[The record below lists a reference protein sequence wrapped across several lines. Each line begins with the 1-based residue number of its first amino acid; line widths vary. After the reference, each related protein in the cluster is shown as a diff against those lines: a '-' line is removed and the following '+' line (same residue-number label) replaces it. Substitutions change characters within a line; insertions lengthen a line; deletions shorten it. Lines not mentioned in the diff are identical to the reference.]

1 MDDGAEDGIEC
12 DVQML
17 AEVLGKEAQDKAAVL
32 LEQRILATVAAVGG
46 GIGQVL
52 RAVDLDGD
60 LQLRA
65 EQVDLDLAP
74 AIEGKRQLGI
84 EAEESGGFC

>member
-65 EQVDLDLAP
+65 EQVDLDADDLNFLSKHSKHT
-74 AIEGKRQLGI
+74 IK
-84 EAEESGGFC
+84 SKV